1 MRRPSQLRLA
11 AFLAGLAA
19 VSFALLASFVLYLLF
34 GRQGRLGFHD
44 FNLPGIAEGL
54 LFVIALVSAL
64 RYLRSAL
71 RMPSPTLLSFGLVAP
86 PPARKVAAAVP
97 VVESAQN
104 IQTLAENRIVVVEE
118 QGVPVGVTGVKRER
132 ITSWEEL
139 VKIDGS
145 VAVTDLRRVLA
156 HEALVVVMEGESVAG
171 VVTQE
176 MYLGGLWGTVR

>member
-11 AFLAGLAA
+11 AFLAAMA
-19 VSFALLASFVLYLLF
+19 SVAFALFAAFLLYLLL
-34 GRQGRLGFHD
+34 GREGRLGFHD
-44 FNLPGIAEGL
+44 FNPAGLAEGL
-54 LFVIALVSAL
+54 VFVLALVSAL
-64 RYLRSAL
+64 RYSRSAL
-71 RMPSPTLLSFGLVAP
+71 RMPSPTLLSFGLVTP
-86 PPARKVAAAVP
+86 PSARRVAATVP
-97 VVESAQN
+97 LVESAQN

-118 QGVPVGVTGVKRER
+118 HGVPVGITGVKRER

-139 VKIDGS
+139 VKVDGS

-156 HEALVVVMEGESVAG
+156 HEPLVVVVEGDRVAG

>member
-19 VSFALLASFVLYLLF
+19 IAFALLVTFVLYLLL
-34 GRQGRLGFHD
+34 GRQGRLSFHD

-64 RYLRSAL
+64 RYLRSVL

-118 QGVPVGVTGVKRER
+118 QGVPIGVTGVKRER

-156 HEALVVVMEGESVAG
+156 HEALVVVMEGDRVAG
-171 VVTQE
+171 IVTQE

>member
-1 MRRPSQLRLA
+1 VRRPAQLRLA
-11 AFLAGLAA
+11 ALLAGLAA
-19 VSFALLASFVLYLLF
+19 IAFALLAAFVLYLLL

-44 FNLPGIAEGL
+44 FNLAGIAEGL
-54 LFVIALVSAL
+54 LFVVALVTAL

-86 PPARKVAAAVP
+86 PPARLVAAEVP

-104 IQTLAENRIVVVEE
+104 IQTLAENRVVVVEE
-118 QGVPVGVTGVKRER
+118 RGVPIGVTGLKRER

-139 VKIDGS
+139 VKVEGS
-145 VAVTDLRRVLA
+145 IAVTDLRRVLA
-156 HEALVVVMEGESVAG
+156 HEPLVVVMEKGRVAG

>member
-1 MRRPSQLRLA
+1 MRRPGQLRLA
-11 AFLAGLAA
+11 AFLAGVAA
-19 VSFALLASFVLYLLF
+19 IGFALLLSFLLYLLL
-34 GRQGRLGFHD
+34 GRRGSLAFHD
-44 FNLPGIAEGL
+44 FNLAGLAEGL
-54 LFVIALVSAL
+54 LFVIAYTSAL

-86 PPARKVAAAVP
+86 PNASTVAAEVP
-97 VVESAQN
+97 RVESAKN

-118 QGVPVGVTGVKRER
+118 QGVPIGVTGLSRER

-139 VKIDGS
+139 VKVDGN

-156 HEALVVVMEGESVAG
+156 HEKLVVVMQDGKVDG

>member
-1 MRRPSQLRLA
+1 MRRPAQLRLA
-11 AFLAGLAA
+11 AVLAA
-19 VSFALLASFVLYLLF
+19 LAATGFALLLSFLLYLVL
-34 GRQGRLGFHD
+34 GRQGRLSFHD

-54 LFVIALVSAL
+54 IFVVAFVTAM

-86 PPARKVAAAVP
+86 PTARKVAAAVP

-104 IQTLAENRIVVVEE
+104 IQTLAENRIVVVED
-118 QGVPVGVTGVKRER
+118 QGVPIGVTGLKRER

-139 VKIDGS
+139 VKVDGS

-156 HEALVVVMEGESVAG
+156 HEPLVLVMEGGRVAG

-176 MYLGGLWGTVR
+176 MYLGGLWGPVR

>member
-11 AFLAGLAA
+11 AFLAALAA
-19 VSFALLASFVLYLLF
+19 AAFALLLSFVLYLLL
-34 GRQGRLGFHD
+34 GRRGSLAFHD
-44 FNLPGIAEGL
+44 FNLAGIAEGV
-54 LFVIALVSAL
+54 LFVIAFTSAL

-86 PPARKVAAAVP
+86 PTAKQVAAEVP
-97 VVESAQN
+97 RVESAQN

-118 QGVPVGVTGVKRER
+118 RGVPIGVTGLTRER
-132 ITSWEEL
+132 ITSWEDL
-139 VKIDGS
+139 VKVDGK

-156 HEALVVVMEGESVAG
+156 HEKLVVVLEDGKAAG

>member
-1 MRRPSQLRLA
+1 VLR
-11 AFLAGLAA
+11 
-19 VSFALLASFVLYLLF
+19 
-34 GRQGRLGFHD
+34 
-44 FNLPGIAEGL
+44 I
-54 LFVIALVSAL
+54 
-64 RYLRSAL
+64 
-71 RMPSPTLLSFGLVAP
+71 PSPTLLSLGLVAP
-86 PPARKVAAAVP
+86 PAARKVAAKVP

-104 IQTLAENRIVVVEE
+104 IQTLAEHRIVVVEDH
-118 QGVPVGVTGVKRER
+118 GVPIGVTGLKRER

-156 HEALVVVMEGESVAG
+156 HEPLVVVLEGGRVAG

>member
-11 AFLAGLAA
+11 AFLAALAA
-19 VSFALLASFVLYLLF
+19 IVFALLVSFLLYLLL
-34 GRQGRLGFHD
+34 GRRGSLAFHD
-44 FNLPGIAEGL
+44 FNLAGIAEGL
-54 LFVIALVSAL
+54 LFVIAFTSAL

-86 PPARKVAAAVP
+86 PTASKVAAEVP
-97 VVESAQN
+97 RVESAGN

-118 QGVPVGVTGVKRER
+118 QGVPIGITGLTRER
-132 ITSWEEL
+132 ITSWEDL
-139 VKIDGS
+139 VKVDGK

-156 HEALVVVMEGESVAG
+156 HEKLVVVLEDGKASG